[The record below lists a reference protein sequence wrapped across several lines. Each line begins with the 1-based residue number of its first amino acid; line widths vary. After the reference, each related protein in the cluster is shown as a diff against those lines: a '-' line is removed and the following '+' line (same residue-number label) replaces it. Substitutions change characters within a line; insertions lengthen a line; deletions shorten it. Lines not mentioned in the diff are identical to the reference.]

1 MARGAAGS
9 HSRRD
14 VKWIPEASR
23 VEFHRSFLQR
33 GKVKERNMNKRIG
46 LLVGVSA
53 LAVAGVVG
61 GQEVI
66 LNMVANKVIAKYQNA
81 SCEQLWQQ
89 KGQPK
94 SPEEQKAVNFL
105 RNDPQARTD
114 FLNKIAPPI
123 VNKMFECGMIP

>member
-1 MARGAAGS
+1 M
-9 HSRRD
+9 
-14 VKWIPEASR
+14 K
-23 VEFHRSFLQR
+23 
-33 GKVKERNMNKRIG
+33 KRIP
-46 LLVGVSA
+46 VIVVASA
-53 LAVAGVVG
+53 LCVAGVAA
-61 GQEVI
+61 GQEMI
-66 LNMVANKVIAKYQNA
+66 LNMVADKVIQKYQSA

-105 RNDPQARTD
+105 RNDPQARTE